1 MVFTMKHID
10 LFKSIGARQTAKHS
24 GFKISGKALLLV
36 SSIAGSS
43 SLLISGYAA
52 AAAPLADGDN
62 SYHTTFEV
70 SASPELAQSVPANV
84 RKAGYIII
92 GTNPNT
98 PPTTY
103 LAEDNKTLEGREID
117 IMSAVAHR
125 LGLTPRWRK
134 TGGFDNIIPGLATGR
149 YDAAISNINGSA
161 ERNKH
166 VDFVS
171 YYNSSRIAMISR
183 IVPGQKS
190 PAQITDLN
198 ELCGK
203 TIGAGAGTGNLLTL
217 ETQSAK
223 CTANGKPAIEIPIF
237 PNRPAGVQAVAT
249 GRVPYFLGPY
259 DGVSYM
265 VRVSKD
271 TLNLSGV
278 FTLPIRHTSIA
289 LQKNSTLT
297 QPVKAAVNSLIA
309 DGTYQKILDKWGLGY
324 GAVTESLA
332 NAEIRDGE

>member
-1 MVFTMKHID
+1 MID
-10 LFKSIGARQTAKHS
+10 LTVHDATHAPHTPQQPAFKRCS
-24 GFKISGKALLLV
+24 KALLLT
-36 SSIAGSS
+36 SSIAAVCA
-43 SLLISGYAA
+43 LLISGSAG
-52 AAAPLADGDN
+52 AAPLADGDN
-62 SYHTTFEV
+62 AFHTTFQV

-103 LAEDNKTLEGREID
+103 LADDNKTLEGREID

-134 TGGFDNIIPGLATGR
+134 TGGFDNIIPGLASGR

-161 ERNKH
+161 ERAKH

-171 YYNSSRIAMISR
+171 YYNSSRIGMIAR
-183 IVPGQKS
+183 TVPGQQ
-190 PAQITDLN
+190 PQAQITDLN
-198 ELCGK
+198 DLCGK
-203 TIGAGAGTGNLLTL
+203 TVGAGAGTGNLTTL
-217 ETQSAK
+217 EAQSAK
-223 CTANGKPAIEIPIF
+223 CTAEGKPAIQIPIF
-237 PNRPAGVQAVAT
+237 PNRPAGVQSVAT
-249 GRVPYFLGPY
+249 GRVPYFMGPY

-271 TLNLSGV
+271 TLNLAGV

-289 LQKNSTLT
+289 LQKDSTLT
-297 QPVKAAVNSLIA
+297 EPVKAAVNSLIA
-309 DGTYQKILDKWGLGY
+309 DGTYQEILDKWGLGY